1 MPKLIKQPQKQS
13 KPTVIKPI
21 TRQCNG
27 CFEEKTTARRHCNCT
42 YTTCNACV
50 KGWIVGDGGI
60 IDTTGKFVYTC
71 PQCRRHL
78 AIPPSMLHDA
88 DVNQK
93 LANLLEE
100 TEDSE
105 EDEPEETE
113 IIFAAIDTGNDEMV
127 RQFLWQDPDL
137 VNYRSSVSDILVSHY
152 IASRGS
158 EELQKEIFAH
168 PKRM

>member
-1 MPKLIKQPQKQS
+1 
-13 KPTVIKPI
+13 
-21 TRQCNG
+21 
-27 CFEEKTTARRHCNCT
+27 
-42 YTTCNACV
+42 
-50 KGWIVGDGGI
+50 VGDGGI

-78 AIPPSMLHDA
+78 DISASMLHDA